1 MSDRLRVL
9 VVAIVAV
16 VLAAP
21 AVLAGTVADDDG
33 GDVDRADLD
42 IERACVQDKVGFSGG
57 QQVLTGIHVCLVVE
71 DLSNVTRS
79 MYTIEFVHVAD
90 ATATHYRVQ
99 ANYTS
104 EDLPEEELSAGWH
117 ASLDVNRSG
126 QWVER
131 WTLGSPA
138 FPTPTA
144 TTLWWHL
151 DADLFASASTPALES
166 GDRIYRPKAF
176 TIVADDAVEDL
187 QDSVQ
192 DLLEPIDDDED
203 SSTTSWSIVDTAP
216 GGTGTDYQLNVQSGT
231 VEYGETFVVG
241 STVDSEPTDS
251 DGDGIPDADDN
262 CPDTSNP
269 DQTDSDA
276 DGLGDACDA
285 TDGGGDDGDTDGGD
299 GDGTSDA
306 GGSGDG
312 DGTST
317 SDGSDGAGILGG
329 DKAEALILP
338 LGLVAAVLAGVA
350 AFLLVRD

>member
-9 VVAIVAV
+9 VVATLAI

-42 IERACVQDKVGFSGG
+42 IQRACVQDKVGFLDG

-79 MYTIEFVHVAD
+79 MYTVEFVHVGD

-131 WTLGSPA
+131 WSLGSAA

-144 TTLWWHL
+144 TTIWWHL

-176 TIVADDAVEDL
+176 ALVADDAVEDL
-187 QDSVQ
+187 QQSVQ
-192 DLLEPIDDDED
+192 DLLEPLDDDD
-203 SSTTSWSIVDTAP
+203 STSSTVSWSVVDTAP

-231 VEYGETFVVG
+231 VEYGTTFVVG
-241 STVDSEPTDS
+241 STVSSGSTDS

-269 DQTDSDA
+269 DQTDSDG

-285 TDGGGDDGDTDGGD
+285 TDGGDDDGDGAGPGD
-299 GDGTSDA
+299 G

-312 DGTST
+312 AGTGS
-317 SDGSDGAGILGG
+317 SDGSGGVGALGG
-329 DKAEALILP
+329 DQAEALILP
-338 LGLVAAVLAGVA
+338 LALAAAILAGVA